1 MVSKMEKFTKKTTPK
16 GILLLLLT
24 SIIWG
29 SSFVAQSVGM
39 ESIQAFTF
47 NGIRTLLGAFVLL
60 PFVILRRNLRK
71 NTYIKNGYSKDDIK
85 KKMRISPLQLK
96 FSILISLV
104 FFFACNFQ
112 QFAFYYS
119 TAGKIA
125 FITALYM
132 FFVPLFGVFMGKK
145 VRLLT
150 WISVIIGFV
159 GLFLLCINPEDMTD
173 INLGDILATICA
185 LFYSFHILLIEN
197 MNARAEKEHEIID
210 GVEISFTQ
218 FLISGTLTIILMFIF
233 ENPDINQILVAAK
246 PILYAGIMSCGV
258 AYTLQIV
265 GQKYAEATVASLLMC
280 MESVF
285 AVITAALI
293 LHETMTL
300 HEGLGC
306 IIMFAAIILSQ
317 IAEMKSGTQ

>member
-1 MVSKMEKFTKKTTPK
+1 MEK
-16 GILLLLLT
+16 I
-24 SIIWG
+24 
-29 SSFVAQSVGM
+29 
-39 ESIQAFTF
+39 EAFTF
-47 NGIRTLLGAFVLL
+47 NGIRTLIGALFLL
-60 PFVILRRNLRK
+60 PLVILRRNTQKKRLIMSGLSPENVKAKMKTSKRQ
-71 NTYIKNGYSKDDIK
+71 IKYSIV
-85 KKMRISPLQLK
+85 
-96 FSILISLV
+96 ISLV
-104 FFFACNFQ
+104 FFLACNFQ

-132 FFVPLFGVFMGKK
+132 FFVPLFGSFLGKK
-145 VRLLT
+145 VRILT
-150 WISVIIGFV
+150 WISIIIGFV

-185 LFYSFHILLIEN
+185 IFYSFHILIIER
-197 MNARAEKEHEIID
+197 MSDMTEKEHEPID

-233 ENPDINQILVAAK
+233 ENPDIHNIIAAGK

-265 GQKYAEATVASLLMC
+265 GQKYTEATVASLLMC

-285 AVITAALI
+285 AVITAAIVLN
-293 LHETMTL
+293 EKMTFQ
-300 HEGLGC
+300 EILGC
-306 IIMFAAIILSQ
+306 VIMFAAIILSQ
-317 IAEMKSGTQ
+317 IAECQTI

>member
-1 MVSKMEKFTKKTTPK
+1 MNSYTRKTTPK
-16 GILLLLLT
+16 GIILLT
-24 SIIWG
+24 LTALIWG

-39 ESIQAFTF
+39 QSIQAFTF
-47 NGIRTLLGAFVLL
+47 NGIRTLLGALVLL
-60 PFVILRRNLRK
+60 PFVIVRRNLRK
-71 NTYIKNGYSKDDIK
+71 NVYIKNALSPEEVKSKT
-85 KKMRISPLQLK
+85 RISKRQIK
-96 FSILISLV
+96 YSIAISLV
-104 FFFACNFQ
+104 FFLACNFQ

>member
-1 MVSKMEKFTKKTTPK
+1 MNQPVRKTTPK
-16 GILLLLLT
+16 GIFMLLLT
-24 SIIWG
+24 ALIWG
-29 SSFVAQSVGM
+29 SSFVAQSLGM
-39 ESIQAFTF
+39 EKIEAFTF
-47 NGIRTLLGAFVLL
+47 NGIRTLIGALFLL
-60 PFVILRRNLRK
+60 PLVILRRNA
-71 NTYIKNGYSKDDIK
+71 K
-85 KKMRISPLQLK
+85 KKRLIMSGLSPENVKAKMKTSKRQIK
-96 FSILISLV
+96 YSIVISLV
-104 FFFACNFQ
+104 FFLACNFQ

-132 FFVPLFGVFMGKK
+132 FFVPLFGSFLGKK
-145 VRLLT
+145 VRILT
-150 WISVIIGFV
+150 WISIIIGFV

-185 LFYSFHILLIEN
+185 IFYSFHILIIER
-197 MNARAEKEHEIID
+197 MSDMTEKEHEPID

-233 ENPDINQILVAAK
+233 ENPDIHNIIAAGK

-265 GQKYAEATVASLLMC
+265 GQKYTEATVASLLMC

-285 AVITAALI
+285 AVITAAIVLN
-293 LHETMTL
+293 EKMTFQ
-300 HEGLGC
+300 EILGC
-306 IIMFAAIILSQ
+306 VIMFTAIILSQ
-317 IAEMKSGTQ
+317 IAECQSVS

>member
-1 MVSKMEKFTKKTTPK
+1 MNQPVRKTTPK
-16 GILLLLLT
+16 GIFMLLLT
-24 SIIWG
+24 ALIWG
-29 SSFVAQSVGM
+29 SSFVAQSLGM
-39 ESIQAFTF
+39 EKIEAYTF
-47 NGIRTLLGAFVLL
+47 NGIRTLIGALFLL
-60 PFVILRRNLRK
+60 PLVILRRNA
-71 NTYIKNGYSKDDIK
+71 K
-85 KKMRISPLQLK
+85 KKRLIMSGLSSENVKAKMKTSKRQIK
-96 FSILISLV
+96 YSIVISLV
-104 FFFACNFQ
+104 FFLACNFQ

-132 FFVPLFGVFMGKK
+132 FFVPLFGSFLGKK
-145 VRLLT
+145 VRILT
-150 WISVIIGFV
+150 WISIIIGFV

-185 LFYSFHILLIEN
+185 IFYSFHILIIER
-197 MNARAEKEHEIID
+197 MSDMTEKEHEPID

-233 ENPDINQILVAAK
+233 ENPDIHNIIAAGK

-265 GQKYAEATVASLLMC
+265 GQKYTEATVASLLMC

-285 AVITAALI
+285 AVIAAAIVLN
-293 LHETMTL
+293 EKMTFQ
-300 HEGLGC
+300 EIFGC
-306 IIMFAAIILSQ
+306 VIMFTAIILSQ
-317 IAEMKSGTQ
+317 IAECQSVS

>member
-1 MVSKMEKFTKKTTPK
+1 MNQPVRKTTPK
-16 GILLLLLT
+16 GIFMLLLT
-24 SIIWG
+24 ALIWG
-29 SSFVAQSVGM
+29 SSFVAQSLGM
-39 ESIQAFTF
+39 EKIEAFTF
-47 NGIRTLLGAFVLL
+47 NGIRTLIGALFLL
-60 PFVILRRNLRK
+60 PLVILRRNA
-71 NTYIKNGYSKDDIK
+71 K
-85 KKMRISPLQLK
+85 KKRLIMSGLSPENVKAKMKTSKRQIK
-96 FSILISLV
+96 YSIVISLV
-104 FFFACNFQ
+104 FFLACNFQ

-132 FFVPLFGVFMGKK
+132 FFVPLFGSFLGKK
-145 VRLLT
+145 VRILT
-150 WISVIIGFV
+150 WISIIIGFV

-185 LFYSFHILLIEN
+185 IFYSFHILIIER
-197 MNARAEKEHEIID
+197 MSDMTEKEHEPID

-233 ENPDINQILVAAK
+233 ENPDIHNIIAAGK

-265 GQKYAEATVASLLMC
+265 GQKYTEATVASLLMC

-285 AVITAALI
+285 AVITAAI
-293 LHETMTL
+293 VINEKMTFQ
-300 HEGLGC
+300 EILGC
-306 IIMFAAIILSQ
+306 VIMFAAIILSQ
-317 IAEMKSGTQ
+317 IAECQTI

>member
-1 MVSKMEKFTKKTTPK
+1 MNQPVRKTTPK
-16 GILLLLLT
+16 GIFMLLLT
-24 SIIWG
+24 ALIWG
-29 SSFVAQSVGM
+29 SSFVAQSLGM
-39 ESIQAFTF
+39 EKIEALTF
-47 NGIRTLLGAFVLL
+47 NGIRTLIGALFLL
-60 PFVILRRNLRK
+60 PLVILRRNA
-71 NTYIKNGYSKDDIK
+71 K
-85 KKMRISPLQLK
+85 KKRLIMSGMSPENVKSKMKTSKRQIK
-96 FSILISLV
+96 YSIVISLV
-104 FFFACNFQ
+104 FFLACNFQ

-132 FFVPLFGVFMGKK
+132 FFVPLFGSFLGKR

-150 WISVIIGFV
+150 WISIIIGFV

-185 LFYSFHILLIEN
+185 IFYSFHILIIER
-197 MNARAEKEHEIID
+197 MSDMTEKEHEPID

-218 FLISGTLTIILMFIF
+218 FLISGTLTIILMFIV
-233 ENPDINQILVAAK
+233 ENPDIHNIIAAGK

-265 GQKYAEATVASLLMC
+265 GQKYTEATVASLLMC

-285 AVITAALI
+285 AVITAAI
-293 LHETMTL
+293 VLHEKMTFQ
-300 HEGLGC
+300 EIFGC
-306 IIMFAAIILSQ
+306 VIMFTAIILSQ
-317 IAEMKSGTQ
+317 IAECQSVS